1 MKKLENIKNTL
12 GNMSDEHFEEFLQ
25 NFNDDKKAIFN
36 QMRFW
41 HKMQNNS
48 EFCKQVES
56 EIARATYRE
65 INEN

>member
-1 MKKLENIKNTL
+1 MKELENIKNTI

-25 NFNDDKKAIFN
+25 NFNDDEKAIFN

-41 HKMQNNS
+41 YKMQNNS

-56 EIARATYRE
+56 EIARMTYRG
-65 INEN
+65 INKN